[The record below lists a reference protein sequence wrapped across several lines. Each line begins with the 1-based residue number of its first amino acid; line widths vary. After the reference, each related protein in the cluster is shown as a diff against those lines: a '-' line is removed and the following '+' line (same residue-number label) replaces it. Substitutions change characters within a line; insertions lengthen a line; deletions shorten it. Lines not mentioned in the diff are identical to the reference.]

1 MSSLEWVAFDYFHE
15 IFVMM
20 HSDRVATLKMIVID
34 GVFVP
39 KTVVIMQ
46 LCSLAALLVWN
57 VGVVS
62 EG

>member
-1 MSSLEWVAFDYFHE
+1 MAFDYFYE

-39 KTVVIMQ
+39 KAVVIMQ
-46 LCSLAALLVWN
+46 LCSLAALLV
-57 VGVVS
+57 
-62 EG
+62 